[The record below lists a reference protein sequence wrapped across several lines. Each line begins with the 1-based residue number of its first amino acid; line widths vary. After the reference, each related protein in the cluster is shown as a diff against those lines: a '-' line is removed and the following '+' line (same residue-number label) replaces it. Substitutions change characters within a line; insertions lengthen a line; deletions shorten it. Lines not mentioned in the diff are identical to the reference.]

1 MSPRQ
6 QLKQVSLRDI
16 FESYGPLS
24 FLAFND
30 SRVEQLVQF
39 FQRSSDCLPWSADL
53 IATKLRKSVSRLV
66 RDGAKPTAQLHV
78 LS

>member
-1 MSPRQ
+1 
-6 QLKQVSLRDI
+6 
-16 FESYGPLS
+16 
-24 FLAFND
+24 
-30 SRVEQLVQF
+30 
-39 FQRSSDCLPWSADL
+39 LPWSADL